1 MTAPAGASGSCVS
14 FPPPVNEQDDDWLLG
29 PLPSG
34 RHGLPREHVVRS
46 QRLRLLRA
54 AIAVTGAEGYSA
66 MTVTAVIAHAGVSR
80 KTFYEQFAD
89 REHCFLAAYDVVAVR
104 ARDGMRAAFA
114 LDAPWPERLRATL
127 AWALDALA
135 RHPHEAR
142 LAFAEVLSVGP
153 RALERRDRALGDLRA
168 LLLPG
173 LDEAPAGL
181 TIPGSMPTAVAG
193 ALVELV
199 GAAVRGGGV
208 RTLPELLPD
217 LLFCALAPFTGP
229 ARAAAAC
236 ASEPV
241 AYAVADDRGG

>member
-1 MTAPAGASGSCVS
+1 MT
-14 FPPPVNEQDDDWLLG
+14 EQDDDWLLG

-34 RHGLPREHVVRS
+34 RHGLPREHIVRS

-54 AIAVTGAEGYSA
+54 AIAVAGAEGYAA
-66 MTVTAVIAHAGVSR
+66 MTVTNVIGRAGVSR

-89 REHCFLAAYDVVAVR
+89 REHCFLAAYDVVAER

-114 LDAPWPERLRATL
+114 LDAAWPERLRAAL

-142 LAFAEVLSVGP
+142 LAFAEVLAVGP
-153 RALERRDRALGDLRA
+153 RALERRDRALADLRA

-181 TIPGSMPTAVAG
+181 TVPASMPTAVAG
-193 ALVELV
+193 ALFELV
-199 GAAVRGGGV
+199 GATVRGGAV
-208 RTLPELLPD
+208 SRLPALLPD

-229 ARAAAAC
+229 ERAAVAC
-236 ASEPV
+236 AAEPV
-241 AYAVADDRGG
+241 ACAAADGRGA